1 MPTLP
6 SDMQEYIDSL
16 KPTTD
21 LNMLYTTLKQQEF
34 HPLKDPQLEW
44 IQSILHNSI
53 KPLSLTIRA

>member
-1 MPTLP
+1 
-6 SDMQEYIDSL
+6 MQEYIDSL